1 MKKQIKSISI
11 LQTSKV
17 IALFYVLISLIYS
30 FIGVLMV
37 AFGSGPIKAMG
48 AIYIFMP
55 LLMGIIGFLMML
67 LCCWLYNV
75 VAKWVGGIE
84 FTVEEIE
91 G

>member
-1 MKKQIKSISI
+1 
-11 LQTSKV
+11 
-17 IALFYVLISLIYS
+17 
-30 FIGVLMV
+30 MV

-48 AIYIFMP
+48 AIDIFMP
-55 LLMGIIGFLMML
+55 ILMGIIGFLMML

-84 FTVEEIE
+84 FTVEEVE